1 MVGRA
6 RTPNWKAWLRSW
18 DEQQESF
25 NPERERRFTA
35 MLDVLE
41 ASVGRR
47 FTVLDL
53 GSGPGSLSARVLTRF
68 PRARSVAVDY
78 DPVAMRVGRGAL
90 GSYGGRLTWVD
101 ARLGAPGWT
110 GALPRGKFD
119 AAISTTALHW
129 LRAPALGR
137 LYVDL
142 ARVIRRGGIV
152 LNGDHLPWADEHRA
166 LARLAER
173 VRRVR
178 YPRRSLDAEWSAWR
192 RWWKEAEREPALR
205 EAFAEHRRRSAGHP
219 KGGDLPLSAHVRAF
233 RRAGFG
239 DVEVLWQDLENRVLY
254 ARRP

>member
-1 MVGRA
+1 MGGRA
-6 RTPNWKAWLRSW
+6 RAPDWRGWLRRW

-25 NPERERRFTA
+25 NPDRERRFTA

-53 GSGPGSLSARVLTRF
+53 GSGPGSLSARVLARF

-78 DPVAMRVGRGAL
+78 DPVTLRVGRGAL

-110 GALPRGKFD
+110 TALPRTKFD
-119 AAISTTALHW
+119 AAVSTTALHW
-129 LRAPALGR
+129 LRASALGR
-137 LYVDL
+137 LYADL
-142 ARVIRRGGIV
+142 TRVLRRGGV
-152 LNGDHLPWADEHRA
+152 FLNGDHLPWGDEHRT

-178 YPRRSLDAEWSAWR
+178 FPRRALDGEWSAWR
-192 RWWKEAEREPALR
+192 RWWKDAQREPALR
-205 EAFAEHRRRSAGHP
+205 EAFTEHIRRSAGHP
-219 KGGDLPLSAHVRAF
+219 KVGDLPLSVHVRGL

-239 DVEVLWQDLENRVLY
+239 DVEVVWQDVENRVLY